1 MNDMFERL
9 SVLLVDDSG
18 FMISMMTEIL
28 RALEVGHIQTAKEG
42 GTAVN
47 LLRSVSRHD
56 SAAANVLAYDLVITD
71 YVMSPI
77 NGAMLLRWIRQ
88 SPDSPDRFLP
98 VIMISGAVD
107 SPKVHECRDL
117 GATEFLAKPFSI
129 QSISEHLLAIVDNPR
144 PFLHTH
150 DYFGPDR
157 RRKTRPYSADERRV
171 STEKDIEIVYS
182 GRKSRPE
189 NAKAQAFLYQLPNRL
204 RDKIAGLNRG
214 PLVIDPKIVKKA
226 ESQLDRMVGD
236 YSEWVK
242 GSLMQL
248 RSACVRAKAS
258 DIRKREQYMVIINRI
273 ALDMRGQGTTFGYP
287 LITEFAK
294 SLYESTLA
302 VDDVE
307 DTMLNFIKD
316 HINAISAVIRDQVK
330 GMGGEIGQALV
341 AGLEQARIKR
351 AAANAMPL
359 QATG

>member
-1 MNDMFERL
+1 MFERL
-9 SVLLVDDSG
+9 SVLIVDDSG
-18 FMISMMTEIL
+18 FMINMMTEVL
-28 RALEVGHIQTAKEG
+28 RALEIGHIQVAKDG

-47 LLRSVSRHD
+47 LLRSVSKHD
-56 SAAANVLAYDLVITD
+56 SAAANVLAFDLVIAD

-129 QSISEHLLAIVDNPR
+129 QSISEHLIALIENPR

-157 RRKTRPYSADERRV
+157 RRKSRPYADADRRV
-171 STEKDIEIVYS
+171 SAGDDIEIVYS
-182 GRKSRPE
+182 GRKSRPP
-189 NAKAQAFLYQLPNRL
+189 NARAKAFLYQLPNRL

-214 PLVIDPKIVKKA
+214 PLVIDPRILKKA
-226 ESQLDRMVGD
+226 ESQLDRLAGD

-242 GSLMQL
+242 TSLMQL
-248 RSACVRAKAS
+248 KTACVRAKSS

-273 ALDMRGQGTTFGYP
+273 SLDLRGQGTTFGYP

-294 SLYESTLA
+294 SLYESTLNI
-302 VDDVE
+302 DDVE
-307 DTMLNFIKD
+307 DSMLNFIKD

-330 GMGGEIGQALV
+330 GMGGEVGEALV
-341 AGLEQARIKR
+341 VGLEEARLKR
-351 AAANAMPL
+351 AAANAHPL
-359 QATG
+359 AATG